1 MRGIIP
7 AEPGFGKRDAF
18 AVFISP
24 WLAGVVQH
32 WDP

>member
-7 AEPGFGKRDAF
+7 AEPGFGKRGAF

-24 WLAGVVQH
+24 RLAGWGITQG
-32 WDP
+32 